1 MDKYKKLAF
10 NTIVFAVG
18 SFGSKIFSLL
28 LNNLYTRH
36 ISPEGF
42 YSKTLIETTALFL
55 LPVLT
60 FSLTEAVVRYGLDES
75 FDKKQIFTTA
85 SVIIF
90 MGLLLMAPLMPIIQL
105 IPILAPIREYAVL
118 LAVYV
123 TASAVRSLCSQFV
136 KARGMLRLF
145 AFDGI
150 LTTMILFILS
160 TVFISRLN
168 LGVGGFML
176 SVIFSDA
183 CSAFFLFTTSKL
195 GSFFNIRSFS
205 RDLGKK
211 MMRFSLPLIPT
222 TVMWTFTGFS
232 DQIFVGN
239 LCSESDAGIYCAA
252 AKLPNLI
259 SMLSTVFFQAW
270 NISAITEND
279 SPGRSEFYENVCR
292 TYESVLFIGGAALIL
307 MIKPISALLI
317 NYDTFPEYSGAYLYA
332 PVLITAVV
340 FTCLDI
346 FLMGIYTAAK
356 RTLNSLIT
364 VSAACAVNILLN
376 ICLIPSVGVHGA
388 AIATFISYLVCFWI
402 RITDVRRIVPF
413 RFSSLRNIFNTCMLL
428 LMCVLTV
435 GQKSLIYISVIAFV
449 ILLVNIKPVL
459 SAMRTMIHRR

>member
-10 NTIVFAVG
+10 NTVIFAVG

-42 YSKTLIETTALFL
+42 YTKTLIETTALFL
-55 LPVLT
+55 LPVFT
-60 FSLTEAVVRYGLDES
+60 FSLTEAVVRYGLDKS
-75 FDKKQIFTTA
+75 YDKKQVFTTA
-85 SVIIF
+85 SAIIF
-90 MGLLLMAPLMPIIQL
+90 MGLLIMALLMPFIQL

-123 TASAVRSLCSQFV
+123 IMSAARSLCSQFV
-136 KARGMLRLF
+136 KARGMVRLF

-160 TVFISRLN
+160 IVFISRLEM
-168 LGVGGFML
+168 GVGGFML
-176 SVIFSDA
+176 SVILSDT
-183 CSAFFLFTTSKL
+183 CSAIFLFTTA
-195 GSFFNIRSFS
+195 GVGNFFHIRSFS
-205 RDLGKK
+205 KELGKK
-211 MMRFSLPLIPT
+211 LMRFSFPLIPT

-232 DQIFVGN
+232 DQIFIGN
-239 LCSESDAGIYCAA
+239 LCSESDAGIYSAA

-259 SMLSTVFFQAW
+259 SMLSAVFFQAW

-279 SPGRSEFYENVCR
+279 SPERSEFYEKVCR

-307 MIKPISALLI
+307 MIKPVSTLLI
-317 NYDTFPEYSGAYLYA
+317 NYDSFPEYSGAYLYA
-332 PVLITAVV
+332 PVLIMAVV
-340 FTCLDI
+340 FACLDI

-356 RTLNSLIT
+356 RTLNSLVT
-364 VSAACAVNILLN
+364 VSVACAANILLN
-376 ICLIPSVGVHGA
+376 ICLIPSMGVHGA
-388 AIATFISYLVCFWI
+388 AIATFVSYLLCFWI

-413 RFSSLRNIFNTCMLL
+413 RFSSVRNVFNTCMLL
-428 LMCVLTV
+428 LMCILTV
-435 GQKSLIYISVIAFV
+435 GQKNLIFISGIAFV

-459 SAMRTMIHRR
+459 SAMRTMIHR

>member
-10 NTIVFAVG
+10 NTVIFAVG

-42 YSKTLIETTALFL
+42 YTKTLIETTALFL
-55 LPVLT
+55 LPVFT
-60 FSLTEAVVRYGLDES
+60 FSLTEAVVRYGLDKS
-75 FDKKQIFTTA
+75 YDKKQIFTTA
-85 SVIIF
+85 STIIF
-90 MGLLLMAPLMPIIQL
+90 MGLLLMALLMPFIQL

-123 TASAVRSLCSQFV
+123 IMSAARSLCSQFV
-136 KARGMLRLF
+136 KARGMVRLF

-150 LTTMILFILS
+150 FTTMILFILS
-160 TVFISRLN
+160 TVFISRLEM
-168 LGVGGFML
+168 GVGGFML
-176 SVIFSDA
+176 SVILSDA
-183 CSAFFLFTTSKL
+183 CSAIFLFTTAGV
-195 GSFFNIRSFS
+195 GSFFQIRSFS
-205 RDLGKK
+205 KELGEKL
-211 MMRFSLPLIPT
+211 MRFSLPLIPT

-232 DQIFVGN
+232 DQIFIGN
-239 LCSESDAGIYCAA
+239 LCSEGEAGIYCAA

-259 SMLSTVFFQAW
+259 SMLSAVFFQAW

-279 SPGRSEFYENVCR
+279 SPERSEFYEKVCR

-317 NYDTFPEYSGAYLYA
+317 NYDSFPEYSGAYLYA

-340 FTCLDI
+340 FACLDI

-356 RTLNSLIT
+356 RTLNSLVT
-364 VSAACAVNILLN
+364 VSVACAANILLN
-376 ICLIPSVGVHGA
+376 ICLIPRLGVHGA
-388 AIATFISYLVCFWI
+388 AIATFVCYLVCFWI

-413 RFSSLRNIFNTCMLL
+413 RFSSVRNIFNTCMLL
-428 LMCVLTV
+428 LMCILTV
-435 GQKSLIYISVIAFV
+435 WQKSLIFISGIALV

-459 SAMRTMIHRR
+459 SAMRTMIHR